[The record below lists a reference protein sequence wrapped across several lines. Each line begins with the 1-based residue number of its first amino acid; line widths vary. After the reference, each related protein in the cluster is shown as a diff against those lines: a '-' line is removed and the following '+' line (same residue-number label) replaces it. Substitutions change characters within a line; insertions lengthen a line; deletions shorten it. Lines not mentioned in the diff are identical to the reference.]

1 MTLKKIRQNYLCN
14 VPKCSCFDLINKV
27 VVTNKI
33 DRLTVTA
40 ASKKKGLKKEVAY
53 DIKSSSKEGRKVVK
67 SSLVRRRLNTIS
79 IFKPSEGEP
88 NTRF

>member
-1 MTLKKIRQNYLCN
+1 M
-14 VPKCSCFDLINKV
+14 

-33 DRLTVTA
+33 ERLTVTA

-53 DIKSSSKEGRKVVK
+53 DIKSSNKEGRKVVK

-79 IFKPSEGEP
+79 IFKPFEGEP
-88 NTRF
+88 NMNNRF